1 MKFLLIITAF
11 AVLTSAIVTNKI
23 YLLGNQ
29 EDSIVEIQEQV
40 ISENETNFSE
50 EEINE
55 SDEQVDD
62 SKVVINSPTPTS
74 NNIAVTTYA
83 VSFLDDYIYPNS
95 KVISSSSSNIK
106 LESNDSDEIITGWYK
121 GKIVNGDMN
130 VRTSVKTKTNG
141 KVLNKLVG
149 ADGEKEINIEISKE
163 PDNPKVTIIVEIRL

>member
-95 KVISSSSSNIK
+95 KVISS
-106 LESNDSDEIITGWYK
+106 NDGDEIITGWYK

-163 PDNPKVTIIVEIRL
+163 PDDPKVTIIVEIRL